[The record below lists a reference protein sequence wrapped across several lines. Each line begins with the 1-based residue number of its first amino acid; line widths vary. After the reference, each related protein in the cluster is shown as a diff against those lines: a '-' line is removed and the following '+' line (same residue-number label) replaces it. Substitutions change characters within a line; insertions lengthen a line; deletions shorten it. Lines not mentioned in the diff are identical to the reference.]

1 MLHNFTDNLSH
12 RYFVKSFAK
21 VLRRKCMCKISFSI
35 KKLRNKYLKT
45 NSVKTALGNK
55 KQRNH
60 GVIPL
65 QMVKREY
72 HESFDISQEND

>member
-1 MLHNFTDNLSH
+1 
-12 RYFVKSFAK
+12 
-21 VLRRKCMCKISFSI
+21 MCKISFSI
-35 KKLRNKYLKT
+35 QKLRNKYLKT

-60 GVIPL
+60 GVISL